1 MINERVRR
9 MNNEAGCT
17 WNPPPGIPR
26 CNCPVPSYALS
37 MHNRVDFCLALKELD
52 QKEAEQD
59 LRSSSGQETR
69 LSSGEA
75 GFDSPSQ
82 DHGRVAKR

>member
-1 MINERVRR
+1 MANARVAR

-17 WNPPPGIPR
+17 WPT
-26 CNCPVPSYALS
+26 CPCHVPSYALS
-37 MHNRVDFCLALKELD
+37 MHNRIDFCLALKELD
-52 QKEAEQD
+52 QNDAEQD